1 MAMTDPIADML
12 TRIRNANSVKHETVQ
27 IPSSNMKKEIA
38 RILLEEGYITAYDVT
53 EDGKQGMLEIKLK
66 NGELYLYHNWDTPKL
81 LAKLVKL
88 KNGVFRVDYYNKRA
102 YPQKVYYT
110 AWDIK
115 YKTMVDVDDKLNI
128 IYNNY
133 QKFK

>member
-1 MAMTDPIADML
+1 
-12 TRIRNANSVKHETVQ
+12 
-27 IPSSNMKKEIA
+27 MKKI
-38 RILLEEGYITAYDVT
+38 ILVMIFVFGILGFSEKLHT
-53 EDGKQGMLEIKLK
+53 DGKFHEKELIGEYKGMLEIKWK
-66 NGELYLYHNWDTPKL
+66 NG
-81 LAKLVKL
+81 
-88 KNGVFRVDYYNKRA
+88 DYYNKRA
-102 YPQKVYYT
+102 YPKKVYYT

>member
-1 MAMTDPIADML
+1 M
-12 TRIRNANSVKHETVQ
+12 
-27 IPSSNMKKEIA
+27 
-38 RILLEEGYITAYDVT
+38 
-53 EDGKQGMLEIKLK
+53 
-66 NGELYLYHNWDTPKL
+66 
-81 LAKLVKL
+81 
-88 KNGVFRVDYYNKRA
+88 DYYNKRA

>member
-12 TRIRNANSVKHETVQ
+12 TRIRHANSVKHETVQ

-66 NGELYLYHNWDTPKL
+66 YAQNGQRVITG
-81 LAKLVKL
+81 L
-88 KNGVFRVDYYNKRA
+88 KKISKPGMRVYADKTRVPRVYNG
-102 YPQKVYYT
+102 
-110 AWDIK
+110 IGIS
-115 YKTMVDVDDKLNI
+115 I
-128 IYNNY
+128 ISTSKGVLTDRQAREHGVGGEVICYVW
-133 QKFK
+133 

>member
-66 NGELYLYHNWDTPKL
+66 YAQNGQRVITG
-81 LAKLVKL
+81 L
-88 KNGVFRVDYYNKRA
+88 KKISKPGMRVYADKTRVPRVYNCIGISIISTSKGVLTDRQAREHGVGGEVICY
-102 YPQKVYYT
+102 V
-110 AWDIK
+110 W
-115 YKTMVDVDDKLNI
+115 
-128 IYNNY
+128 
-133 QKFK
+133 

>member
-1 MAMTDPIADML
+1 ME
-12 TRIRNANSVKHETVQ
+12 VKF
-27 IPSSNMKKEIA
+27 MKKI
-38 RILLEEGYITAYDVT
+38 ILVMIFVFGVLGFSEKLHT
-53 EDGKQGMLEIKLK
+53 DGKFHEKELIGEYKGMLEIKLK
-66 NGELYLYHNWDTPKL
+66 NGELYLYNNWDTPKL

-102 YPQKVYYT
+102 YPQKAYYT